1 MTTSTGYRKPVV
13 TPVPLSSRQKSA
25 IRYASRDVGGA
36 DRLIKAI
43 EDCGGYERLMR
54 DTRSQEDLQDML
66 DSFFAERIVAIRNQL
81 RGMGWYD
88 PEPGLPARALH
99 RKITDGRV
107 CMMDATPG
115 VVGAGRN
122 VVGMTIVIRAADKG
136 ALRWAQKVELP
147 DSLEL
152 LPEEFAALVECWAA
166 QGPWAAVQAHQPKPQ
181 PQVEPE
187 ASAPAP

>member
-1 MTTSTGYRKPVV
+1 
-13 TPVPLSSRQKSA
+13 
-25 IRYASRDVGGA
+25 
-36 DRLIKAI
+36 
-43 EDCGGYERLMR
+43 
-54 DTRSQEDLQDML
+54 ML
-66 DSFFAERIVAIRNQL
+66 DSVFVARIVASRNQL

-107 CMMDATPG
+107 CMMDATPD

-152 LPEEFAALVECWAA
+152 LPEEFAALIECWAA
-166 QGPWAAVQAHQPKPQ
+166 QGPWAAPQ
-181 PQVEPE
+181 PQTKSVVEPDE
-187 ASAPAP
+187 AVAPAP